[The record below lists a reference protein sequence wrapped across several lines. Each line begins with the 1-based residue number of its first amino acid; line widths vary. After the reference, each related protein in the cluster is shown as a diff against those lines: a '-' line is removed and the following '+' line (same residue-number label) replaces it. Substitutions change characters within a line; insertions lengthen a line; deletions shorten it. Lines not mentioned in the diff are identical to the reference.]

1 MRLWPPKFL
10 SLDQVV
16 ALHKLQIEQFGGS
29 QGIKDEGL
37 LLSALGQPEAGSLD
51 QYFHKD
57 LYEMAAAYLFYLV
70 KNHAFYDGNKRI
82 AALISAVFL
91 QVNGLV
97 VTVNEDEFEKLVLAA
112 AQSLVSKEEIADF
125 FRDNTSSI
133 E

>member
-1 MRLWPPKFL
+1 MNLRPKFV

-37 LLSALGQPEAGSLD
+37 LLSALAQPEAGSLD

-57 LYEMAAAYLFYLV
+57 LYEMAAAYLFHLV

-91 QVNGLV
+91 QVNGLI
-97 VTVNEDEFEKLVLAA
+97 VTANEDEFEKLVLAA
-112 AQSLVSKEEIADF
+112 ARASE
-125 FRDNTSSI
+125 
-133 E
+133 